1 MGFWDNFL
9 PIKAA
14 ELQAAND
21 RVKEIK
27 AQVAPAI
34 YDAPY
39 GQLYG
44 SYGLGGWNNY
54 ANAVNRLQAMSVPA
68 VANCRNLIAQTI
80 ASIPLEMYSLS
91 TGEELPSPLWLK
103 QPDVRSPRSLTI
115 AWTVDS
121 LIFYGVAYWRVTEV
135 FADDGRPARFEWVQN
150 DRVTVK
156 LNQYNSEV
164 DYYMI
169 NNEKCPDN
177 GVGSLITFQH
187 QDQGLLL
194 RAARTI
200 KSAIDIEMATNIAT
214 KVPMPT
220 GVIKNS
226 GAEMSDAEIQ
236 GLLNT
241 FKSARQNGSIAYIN
255 QALDFNPTSY
265 SPKDMTY
272 NESAQYLATQI
283 ARAMN
288 VPSQMIDAEQMK
300 SNTYQ
305 NVIDARKDFLTYTL
319 YPYIEV
325 IQSRLSMPDLTTRDQ
340 QVRFAIDDTFLKAD
354 AIERL
359 NVLEKMLALGLID
372 VNQAKQMENLTP
384 DGDGEVEDTSNL
396 QCSD

>member
-1 MGFWDNFL
+1 MGFWDNL
-9 PIKAA
+9 RGRNVAS
-14 ELQAAND
+14 N
-21 RVKEIK
+21 EIVPSTRIT
-27 AQVAPAI
+27 AQIAPAVF
-34 YDAPY
+34 DAPY

-68 VANCRNLIAQTI
+68 VANCRNLIATTI
-80 ASIPLEMYSLS
+80 AGIPLELYDLAS
-91 TGEELPSPLWLK
+91 GEELPKPLWLK
-103 QPDVRSPRSLTI
+103 QPDKRSPISNTI

-121 LIFYGVAYWRVTEV
+121 LIFYGVAYWQVTEV
-135 FADDGRPARFEWVQN
+135 YADDGRPARFEWVQN

-156 LNQYNSEV
+156 LDQYNQNV

-169 NNEKCPDN
+169 NNVKLPMS

-187 QDQGLLL
+187 LDQGLLL

-200 KSAIDIEMATNIAT
+200 KSAIDIDLATNVAT
-214 KVPMPT
+214 ATPQPS
-220 GVIKNS
+220 GYIKNN
-226 GAEMSDAEIQ
+226 GADLPDDKVQ

-241 FKSARQNGSIAYIN
+241 WKTARQNRSTAYLTN
-255 QALDFNPTSY
+255 TLDYVPTSF

-288 VPSQMIDAEQMK
+288 VPSYMIDAEQLK
-300 SNTYQ
+300 SSTYQ
-305 NVIDARKDFLTYTL
+305 NILDARKDFLTYTL

-325 IQSRLSMPDLTTRDQ
+325 IQSRLSMDDLTTRG
-340 QVRFAIDDTFLKAD
+340 QVVKFSIDDTFLKAD

-359 NVLEKMLALGLID
+359 NVIEKLLALGLVDI
-372 VNQAKQMENLTP
+372 NQAKQMEDLTP
-384 DGDGEVEDTSNL
+384 EGDGEVEDPL
-396 QCSD
+396 DL

>member
-1 MGFWDNFL
+1 MGFF
-9 PIKAA
+9 
-14 ELQAAND
+14 D
-21 RVKEIK
+21 RFVPSVKSESVPSTRIT
-27 AQVAPAI
+27 AQIAPAV

-44 SYGLGGWNNY
+44 SYGLGGLNNY

-68 VANCRNLIAQTI
+68 VANCRNLITGTI
-80 ASIPLEMYSLS
+80 AGIPLEMVSLA

-103 QPDVRSPRSLTI
+103 QPDPRAPRSLTI
-115 AWTVDS
+115 SWLVDS
-121 LIFYGVAYWRVTEV
+121 LIFYGVGYLKVVEV
-135 FADDGRPARFEWVQN
+135 FADDLRPARFEWVQN

-156 LNQYNSEV
+156 LDQYNQEV
-164 DYYMI
+164 EYYMI
-169 NNEKCPDN
+169 NNEKAPMS
-177 GVGSLITFQH
+177 GVGSLVTFQMM
-187 QDQGLLL
+187 DQGLLL
-194 RAARTI
+194 RGARTI
-200 KSAIDIEMATNIAT
+200 KSAIDIEAAVNIAT
-214 KVPMPT
+214 QTPQPS
-220 GVIKNS
+220 GYIKNN
-226 GAEMSDAEIQ
+226 GGDLPDDKIQ

-241 FKSARQNGSIAYIN
+241 WKTARQNRATAYLTST
-255 QALDFNPTSY
+255 LDYVATSF

-272 NESAQYLATQI
+272 NDTTEQLARQI

-288 VPSQMIDAEQMK
+288 VPPQMIDAEQMK

-325 IQSRLSMPDLTTRDQ
+325 IQSRLSMDDITPRGQ

-354 AIERL
+354 AMERL

-384 DGDGEVEDTSNL
+384 DGDGEIEQTPDI
-396 QCSD
+396 

>member
-1 MGFWDNFL
+1 MGFWDTVL
-9 PIKAA
+9 GRPTSDKA
-14 ELQAAND
+14 ELVPST
-21 RVKEIK
+21 RIS
-27 AQVAPAI
+27 AQVAPAVF
-34 YDAPY
+34 DAPY

-54 ANAVNRLQAMSVPA
+54 ANSVNRLQAMSVPA
-68 VANCRNLIAQTI
+68 VANCRNLIAGTI
-80 ASIPLEMYSLS
+80 AGIPIELYDRM
-91 TGEELPSPLWLK
+91 TGEELPSPLWLR
-103 QPDVRSPRSLTI
+103 QPDKRSPLSNTI

-135 FADDGRPARFEWVQN
+135 YADDGRPARFEWVQN

-156 LNQYNSEV
+156 LDQYNQNV

-169 NNEKCPDN
+169 NNEKLPMS

-187 QDQGLLL
+187 LDQGLLL

-200 KSAIDIEMATNIAT
+200 KSAIDIDLATNVAT
-214 KVPMPT
+214 ATPQPS
-220 GVIKNS
+220 GYIKNN
-226 GAEMSDAEIQ
+226 GADLPDDKVQ

-241 FKSARQNGSIAYIN
+241 WKNARQNRATAYLT
-255 QALDFNPTSY
+255 QTLDYVPTSF

-288 VPSQMIDAEQMK
+288 VPTDMIDAEQLK

-305 NVIDARKDFLTYTL
+305 NVLDARKDFLTYTL

-325 IQSRLSMPDLTTRDQ
+325 IQSRLSMEDLTPRTQ
-340 QVRFAIDDTFLKAD
+340 MVRFGIDDTYLKAD
-354 AIERL
+354 AMERL
-359 NVLEKMLALGLID
+359 NVIEKLLSLQLID
-372 VNQAKQMENLTP
+372 VNQAKQMEDLVP
-384 DGDGEVEDTSNL
+384 DGDGEVEDPL
-396 QCSD
+396 DV